1 MRILSVFKALSD
13 LTRLR
18 MLRLLVVKRRE
29 ICVGE
34 FVESLQGQ
42 PYNISKQLK
51 LLEQTDLVLKQKQG
65 RHVFYRLASND
76 VTLAAEIFQLIEN
89 IPDSEGYFS
98 KDLSRFENKDRH
110 EEVLPVVEDVPFIEE
125 SLPSNLL

>member
-1 MRILSVFKALSD
+1 MRILNVFKALSD

-18 MLRLLVVKRRE
+18 VLRLLVVQRSQ

-34 FVESLQGQ
+34 FVHCLQGQ

-51 LLEQTDLVLKQKQG
+51 LLEKAGLVLKQKQG
-65 RHVFYRLASND
+65 RQVFYRLAEND
-76 VTLAAEIFQLIEN
+76 AIVASQIYQLIEN
-89 IPDSEGYFS
+89 TPDTEGYFS
-98 KDLSRFENKDRH
+98 KDLSRFENR
-110 EEVLPVVEDVPFIEE
+110 EQIEAPSPQEARTPVIED

>member
-1 MRILSVFKALSD
+1 
-13 LTRLR
+13 

-76 VTLAAEIFQLIEN
+76 VTLASEIFQLIEN
-89 IPDSEGYFS
+89 IPDSEGHFS
-98 KDLSRFENKDRH
+98 KDLSRFENRDRH
-110 EEVLPVVEDVPFIEE
+110 DEPIPVVAGESIIED

>member
-34 FVESLQGQ
+34 FVESLQGL

-76 VTLAAEIFQLIEN
+76 ATLAAEIFQLIEN

-98 KDLSRFENKDRH
+98 KDLSRFENRDRLD
-110 EEVLPVVEDVPFIEE
+110 EPIPAVAGEPIIED
-125 SLPSNLL
+125 SLPSHLL

>member
-1 MRILSVFKALSD
+1 
-13 LTRLR
+13 
-18 MLRLLVVKRRE
+18 MLRLLVVKQRE

-76 VTLAAEIFQLIEN
+76 VTLASEIFQLIEN